1 MRIMLGLIILLVFA
15 AAGCATERY
24 SEGSYQDRQ
33 VLQQYIQ
40 DHPDYY
46 QKWSNE
52 VP

>member
-1 MRIMLGLIILLVFA
+1 MRIMLGLIILLVLA

-46 QKWSNE
+46 QEWSNE
-52 VP
+52 RP